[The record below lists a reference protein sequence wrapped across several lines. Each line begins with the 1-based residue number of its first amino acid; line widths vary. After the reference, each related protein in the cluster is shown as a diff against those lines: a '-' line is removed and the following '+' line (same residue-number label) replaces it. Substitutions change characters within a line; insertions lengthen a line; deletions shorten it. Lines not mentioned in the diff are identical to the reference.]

1 MGNMVENTMPL
12 RSFKATFQVNW
23 IRFTFLRNTW
33 PFFGISA
40 NFRYTAVFN
49 NGTCQQY
56 PDAPWCWNIYLHD
69 WPKFLAVNLGKYSST
84 MVRIWVIGYMMLGF
98 SMRFPVIAPR
108 TIPRTLQKKAV
119 FAGRA
124 LDRGNGQ
131 LVLLGQG
138 HGFLEGQRCDSPG
151 ENVQEVAS
159 PFFCAKKTQVK
170 VDRFSLFFLQ
180 ESPVE
185 PR

>member
-1 MGNMVENTMPL
+1 MSTYRGISIWKIYGKSIGNLWEIYWKSMGNMVENTMPL

-108 TIPRTLQKKAV
+108 TIPRTLQKKSSV
-119 FAGRA
+119 CR
-124 LDRGNGQ
+124 
-131 LVLLGQG
+131 QG
-138 HGFLEGQRCDSPG
+138 
-151 ENVQEVAS
+151 A
-159 PFFCAKKTQVK
+159 
-170 VDRFSLFFLQ
+170 
-180 ESPVE
+180 
-185 PR
+185 

>member
-1 MGNMVENTMPL
+1 
-12 RSFKATFQVNW
+12 
-23 IRFTFLRNTW
+23 
-33 PFFGISA
+33 
-40 NFRYTAVFN
+40 
-49 NGTCQQY
+49 
-56 PDAPWCWNIYLHD
+56 
-69 WPKFLAVNLGKYSST
+69 
-84 MVRIWVIGYMMLGF
+84 MVRIGVIGYMMLGF

-159 PFFCAKKTQVK
+159 PFFCAKKTKLRLIGLAYFFYKNPRVNPGSTVNAWLDIEPWLPDQLCIQSRNAVQLFRTFQNY
-170 VDRFSLFFLQ
+170 RFISFHSALFR
-180 ESPVE
+180 
-185 PR
+185 PRFNYSCLIL